1 MYKQTPVSILLPVC
15 DEEDVIEDVINEWN
29 QKVLLKLPLGSEFV
43 IEDASIDATPKILA
57 KLKKKGVNI
66 NLNFFKKDGFHNAV
80 RRLPH
85 YTKNEIIFVTDADG
99 QYPVED
105 FWKIYN
111 SFEGYDIV
119 NGYKKKRKDILFRII
134 ISNVFNVII
143 NLLFFRKIVNLDL
156 NCLYRLMYKKTY
168 VSLLDESKFL
178 TNFPTT
184 ESNVIAHHRKLKIK
198 YIGIISKKRKFG
210 KSSSFP
216 TKYIIFNIL
225 NFFIQIIKFRIF
237 FNVK

>member
-1 MYKQTPVSILLPVC
+1 MYKQIPISILMPVC
-15 DEEDVIEDVINEWN
+15 DEEDVIEDVISEWN
-29 QKVLLKLPLGSEFV
+29 QKVLLKLPTGSEFV
-43 IEDASIDATPKILA
+43 IEDASTDNTPKIL
-57 KLKKKGVNI
+57 KKKKKKGINI
-66 NLNFFKKDGFHNAV
+66 NINYYKKDGFHNAV

-85 YTKNEIIFVTDADG
+85 YTKNKIIFITDSDG
-99 QYPVED
+99 QYPVQD

-119 NGYKKKRKDILFRII
+119 NGYKKKRRDILFRII

-143 NLLFFRKIVNLDL
+143 NLLFFKKIINLDL

-168 VSLLDESKFL
+168 INLISESKFL

-184 ESNVIAHHRKLKIK
+184 ESNIIAHYRNLKIK
-198 YIGIISKKRKFG
+198 YVGIISNKRKFG

-225 NFFIQIIKFRIF
+225 NFFLQIIKFRIF

>member
-1 MYKQTPVSILLPVC
+1 MFKQIPVSILMPVC

-29 QKVLLKLPLGSEFV
+29 KKVLLKLPIGSEFV
-43 IEDASIDATPKILA
+43 IEDASTDNTPIILEN
-57 KLKKKGVNI
+57 LKKKGVKINI
-66 NLNFFKKDGFHNAV
+66 NYFKKDGFHNAV
-80 RRLPH
+80 RRLPR
-85 YTKNEIIFVTDADG
+85 YTKNKIIFITDSDG

-105 FWKIYN
+105 FWEIYN

-119 NGYKKKRKDILFRII
+119 NGYKKKRRDVLFRII
-134 ISNVFNVII
+134 ISNVFNIII
-143 NLLFFRKIVNLDL
+143 NLLFFKKIINLDL
-156 NCLYRLMYKKTY
+156 NCLYRLMYKQTY
-168 VSLLDESKFL
+168 ISLIDESKFL

-184 ESNVIAHHRKLKIK
+184 ESNIIAHFKNLKIK

-216 TKYIIFNIL
+216 TSYIIFNVL
-225 NFFIQIIKFRIF
+225 NFFIQIIKFRIN